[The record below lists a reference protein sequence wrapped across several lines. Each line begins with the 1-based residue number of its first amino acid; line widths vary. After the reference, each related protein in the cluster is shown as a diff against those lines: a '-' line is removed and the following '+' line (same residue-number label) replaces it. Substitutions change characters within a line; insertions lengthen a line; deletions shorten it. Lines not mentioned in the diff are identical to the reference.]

1 MADIFGRSITW
12 GGSFQP
18 EGTTV
23 SFAGAEIGAII
34 RSVQISYGQA
44 ISRLWDLGTGKS
56 FIVAGNTN
64 GTWSIGTVAGVGGT
78 FSDFGEI
85 CAPGEMVISADAGM
99 CGPTTPVS
107 FTLRQTILAQ
117 VGLSVVSD
125 DMIINE
131 AVSGLFL
138 SLEVNEELIS

>member
-1 MADIFGRSITW
+1 MSDIFGRTITW

-23 SFAGAEIGAII
+23 SFAGAQIGAIV

-44 ISRLWDLGTGKS
+44 ISRLWDLGTGRS

-78 FSDFGEI
+78 FGDYGTI
-85 CAPGEMVISADAGM
+85 CAPGEMVISADAGL
-99 CGPTTPVS
+99 CGPSVPVS
-107 FTLRQTILAQ
+107 YTLRQTILAQ

-125 DMIINE
+125 DMIINQ
-131 AVSGLFL
+131 ALSGLFL
-138 SLEVNEELIS
+138 SLEVNEQLV